1 MKKTLKLTMLICLA
15 LLACVLMF
23 TACDSGNEPQT
34 PSNTTDGS
42 TTEDSTADG
51 ATDGTTEPD
60 TEAHIHSFGEWTT
73 VKESTCT
80 KKGEQERVCACGEKE
95 TQSVDIIAHTFGDWL
110 TIKEATCTVKG
121 EQERAC
127 SCGEKETQNIDMIA
141 HTEVTDE
148 AVEPT
153 CTATGLTEGKHCSVC
168 NTILVEQKAV
178 KATGHTE
185 VTDEAVAPTCT
196 ATGLTE
202 GKHCSVC
209 NDITLAQVE
218 IPTSHNAPHGV
229 CENCNKIT
237 DENAALNYYYSFTS
251 NAIGSTFYTYWDGDV
266 WARYYISDY
275 SLDTSLTNTYDGRIC
290 LSITFDL
297 YASISNTDTYY
308 NGTGFLSYG
317 IYKNGGYFDDGTII
331 VSGYSYTTMTVNY
344 TIFFDYISFEEIG
357 INLYDYYM

>member
-1 MKKTLKLTMLICLA
+1 MKKTMKLALLICLA
-15 LLACVLMF
+15 LLTCTLIF
-23 TACDSGNEPQT
+23 TACDIVNKVKI
-34 PSNTTDGS
+34 PSNTTDGNTSEESTMYEATGS
-42 TTEDSTADG
+42 TTEPE
-51 ATDGTTEPD
+51 TE
-60 TEAHIHSFGEWTT
+60 THIHEFGKWTT
-73 VKESTCT
+73 VKEATCT
-80 KKGEQERVCACGEKE
+80 EKGEQKRVC
-95 TQSVDIIAHTFGDWL
+95 T
-110 TIKEATCTVKG
+110 
-121 EQERAC
+121 
-127 SCGEKETQNIDMIA
+127 CGEKETQNIDIVA
-141 HTEVTDE
+141 HTEITDK
-148 AVEPT
+148 AVAPT

-168 NTILVEQKAV
+168 NTILVVQKTV

-185 VTDEAVAPTCT
+185 VTDKAVAPTCT

-209 NDITLAQVE
+209 NKVTLAQVE

-251 NAIGSTFYTYWDGDV
+251 NAIGSIFYTYWNGDV

-297 YASISNTDTYY
+297 DASISNTNAYY
-308 NGTGFLSYG
+308 NGTGFLSYR

-344 TIFFDYISFEEIG
+344 TIFFDYISSEEIG
-357 INLYDYYM
+357 INLYDYDM